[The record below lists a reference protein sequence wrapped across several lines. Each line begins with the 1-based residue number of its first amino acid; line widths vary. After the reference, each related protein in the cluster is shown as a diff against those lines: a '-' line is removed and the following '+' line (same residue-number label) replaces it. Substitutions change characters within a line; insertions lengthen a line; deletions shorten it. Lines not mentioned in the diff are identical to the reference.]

1 METARRYIGSDSDAT
16 KHIAML
22 TVLPIPDCHEVYERH
37 IVTVRPVRR
46 INKDNVGRLPRKF
59 NGVIWSEEEKIDMT
73 ILICGVVECPVHLVI
88 TKLHN

>member
-1 METARRYIGSDSDAT
+1 
-16 KHIAML
+16 
-22 TVLPIPDCHEVYERH
+22 VYERH

-73 ILICGVVECPVHLVI
+73 ILICGVLSGMLSPSRHHEAP
-88 TKLHN
+88 